1 MFALDGICWALLAR
15 LANRTAWRGLIALFM
30 SVQLLGLA
38 WLIFG
43 RLSHGGW
50 DRWLPKFAIASV
62 FIWHCLGLPL
72 VLLVALAVL
81 PILLFKAA
89 IALIARR
96 HQSVLA
102 PPAYQLPCI
111 HMQCHCFAMADVT
124 SPTT

>member
-1 MFALDGICWALLAR
+1 MFALDGICWALLAG
-15 LANRTAWRGLIALFM
+15 LAKRTAWRSLIALFM

-72 VLLVALAVL
+72 VLLVTLAVL
-81 PILLFKAA
+81 PILLVKAA
-89 IALIARR
+89 VALIARR
-96 HQSVLA
+96 HRSEPA
-102 PPAYQLPCI
+102 PRADQPAW
-111 HMQCHCFAMADVT
+111 
-124 SPTT
+124 SRR